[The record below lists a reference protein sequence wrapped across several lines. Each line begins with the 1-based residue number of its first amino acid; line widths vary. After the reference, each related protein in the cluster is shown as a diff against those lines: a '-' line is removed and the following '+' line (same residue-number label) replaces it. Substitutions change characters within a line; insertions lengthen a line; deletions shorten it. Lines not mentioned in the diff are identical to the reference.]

1 MNYPHLIHYRGNLVG
16 GGQSPSSAW
25 RHNYQRYIAREK
37 RQDYM
42 SLIELQKLDKTGE
55 LLGIRH
61 SHRAAVFLHVA
72 ISLSTL
78 GAVPLKTTS

>member
-1 MNYPHLIHYRGNLVG
+1 MNYPHLVG

-37 RQDYM
+37 MQDYM

-61 SHRAAVFLHVA
+61 SHRAAVFLQMA

-78 GAVPLKTTS
+78 GAIH